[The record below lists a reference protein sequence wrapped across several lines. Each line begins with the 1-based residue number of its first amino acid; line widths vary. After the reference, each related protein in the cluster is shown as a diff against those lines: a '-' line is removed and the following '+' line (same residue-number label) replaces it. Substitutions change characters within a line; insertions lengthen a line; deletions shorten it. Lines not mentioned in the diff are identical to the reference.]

1 MGYGGTTPH
10 QGGGGGG
17 GGRGGG
23 GGGRS
28 QPSIQPKRTVAAR
41 IATAILTDLSPVIV
55 RKFLTFH
62 DGVLVRE
69 SGGRQSEQYLAIFSN
84 VACTH

>member
-1 MGYGGTTPH
+1 
-10 QGGGGGG
+10 
-17 GGRGGG
+17 
-23 GGGRS
+23 
-28 QPSIQPKRTVAAR
+28 VAAR